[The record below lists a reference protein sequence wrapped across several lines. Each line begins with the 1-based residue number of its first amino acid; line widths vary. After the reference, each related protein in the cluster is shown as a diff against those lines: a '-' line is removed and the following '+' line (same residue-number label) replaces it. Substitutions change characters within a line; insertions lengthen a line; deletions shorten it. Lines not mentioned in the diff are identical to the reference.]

1 VSDAQITATGQHT
14 QRRFARANVN
24 LEARYEH
31 AGNTAGLSGKITNIG
46 GGGARLASAEDLARD
61 TVVTLRFTLPKIDH
75 EIMVRGKVVM
85 SFYDASQ
92 SAFLHGV
99 AFTQA
104 VRTDQDAIVAHVE
117 SIEHEASD
125 KG

>member
-1 VSDAQITATGQHT
+1 M
-14 QRRFARANVN
+14 
-24 LEARYEH
+24 L
-31 AGNTAGLSGKITNIG
+31 
-46 GGGARLASAEDLARD
+46 
-61 TVVTLRFTLPKIDH
+61 
-75 EIMVRGKVVM
+75 
-85 SFYDASQ
+85 FYDASQ
-92 SAFLHGV
+92 SAFLHCV